1 MSFLI
6 EKETKMNTTKLLS
19 KHKVMRPQNAN
30 LLTPLVFSFFR
41 DEKQAQLFKIMCLS
55 TVFNV
60 ALVIFRMYHVKFNP
74 FELHTL
80 DEWQATRGAF
90 GSFFFLIWNLF
101 LAWIPYWVALTLD
114 FWSRFSRQNAQK
126 LTLSAG
132 VLIVTWLLFFP
143 NAPYIVTD
151 LLHLKDREIVP
162 HWYDLML
169 IVSFAWT
176 GLLLGYLSL
185 FEVQRYLEA
194 RFSRVWVWTLLIGAI
209 WLAGFGVYMGRF
221 QRWNS
226 WDIVTRPWAI
236 IEQQLHVLSHPMVY
250 LNTLGVAVV
259 MSGFMFIGYLTL
271 NALRGSAA

>member
-1 MSFLI
+1 
-6 EKETKMNTTKLLS
+6 MNCTQLKS
-19 KHKVMRPQNAN
+19 G
-30 LLTPLVFSFFR
+30 
-41 DEKQAQLFKIMCLS
+41 KQ
-55 TVFNV
+55 
-60 ALVIFRMYHVKFNP
+60 HVVR
-74 FELHTL
+74 LGH
-80 DEWQATRGAF
+80 
-90 GSFFFLIWNLF
+90 FFFLIWNLF

-114 FWSRFSRQNAQK
+114 FWSRFSRINRQK
-126 LTLSAG
+126 MTLSASIL
-132 VLIVTWLLFFP
+132 LIMWLLFFP

-185 FEVQRYLEA
+185 FEIQRYLEA
-194 RFSRVWVWTLLIGAI
+194 RFSPIWVWTMLISAI

-226 WDIVTRPWAI
+226 WDILTRPWAI
-236 IEQQLHVLSHPMVY
+236 VEQQLHVLSHPMIY

-259 MSGFMFIGYLTL
+259 MSGFMLIGYLTL
-271 NALRGSAA
+271 NALRDSAV